1 MPQVASDPK
10 IYAPNHSLPRMGRP
24 AQQSD
29 HAPSPFES
37 LLDDS
42 AQSAD
47 QPTSPSPENKAG
59 LADSSQAPARNNE
72 CKPPAINDDAPA
84 PKSDQADDVSL
95 KLGDD
100 GKVVCEGKSDV
111 NAKVSTAAGETIKT
125 DENGEKPTGGP
136 KADNPAI
143 VTPPTDNIQTIS
155 AAAVVGLVPALA
167 PVADQTPKPDP
178 TGAKQPDQM
187 AKLVAAVGNDASTL
201 KGLDPVDSKAGTGKQ
216 TAAEKKTDVETQ
228 VDTDV
233 STPETM
239 ADSQPAAITPQSHVA
254 KPQYAPSDSDK
265 EHITQA
271 RGEGVSDSHRDMDAS
286 PTLSGG
292 PTGAAP
298 SVSADAS
305 ATSTMVTEPARTS
318 PDTTTPPATVAQP
331 GALPAGIPFGGLAVE
346 IAGRAIAGKNRF
358 EIRLD
363 PPELGRIEVRL
374 DVDRDGNVTSRLTVD
389 RADTFDLLRRDAAG
403 LERAL
408 QDAGLKTAGNGLQF
422 SLREQPMGQQQTGSG
437 SDTAQILMQDEML
450 PQADVIP
457 QNYGRLAGQG
467 GGLDIRV

>member
-155 AAAVVGLVPALA
+155 AAAVVGLVPAPA

-187 AKLVAAVGNDASTL
+187 AELVAAVGNDASTL
-201 KGLDPVDSKAGTGKQ
+201 KGLDPVDPKAGTGKQ

-233 STPETM
+233 STPK
-239 ADSQPAAITPQSHVA
+239 Q
-254 KPQYAPSDSDK
+254 
-265 EHITQA
+265 
-271 RGEGVSDSHRDMDAS
+271 
-286 PTLSGG
+286 
-292 PTGAAP
+292 
-298 SVSADAS
+298 
-305 ATSTMVTEPARTS
+305 
-318 PDTTTPPATVAQP
+318 
-331 GALPAGIPFGGLAVE
+331 
-346 IAGRAIAGKNRF
+346 RAIHSRQPSRRSRMWPNHSSPQATATRN
-358 EIRLD
+358 
-363 PPELGRIEVRL
+363 
-374 DVDRDGNVTSRLTVD
+374 TSRR
-389 RADTFDLLRRDAAG
+389 RAA
-403 LERAL
+403 
-408 QDAGLKTAGNGLQF
+408 K
-422 SLREQPMGQQQTGSG
+422 
-437 SDTAQILMQDEML
+437 
-450 PQADVIP
+450 V
-457 QNYGRLAGQG
+457 
-467 GGLDIRV
+467 